1 MAHQRGESKSL
12 VSPVYSSNADGSD
25 TNSNTL
31 KEAKKYI
38 DTTLPSTIKRLVP
51 DGRPGKLET
60 FENMKDA
67 LKGAWLVTEA
77 IPEIKDAK
85 IKLLEE
91 LDKELG
97 EDVIIATNSSSFMAS
112 ELFEK
117 VENKD
122 RLVNTHYYMPPDSK
136 YVLRRLLT
144 IELMV

>member
-1 MAHQRGESKSL
+1 VAHQRGESESL
-12 VSPVYSSNADGSD
+12 VSLVYSSNADGSD

-38 DTTLPSTIKRLVP
+38 DTNLPSTIKKLVL

-60 FENMKDA
+60 FGNMKDA

-85 IKLLEE
+85 IELLGE

-117 VENKD
+117 VENRD
-122 RLVNTHYYMPPDSK
+122 RLVSTHYYMPPFSK
-136 YVLRRLLT
+136 
-144 IELMV
+144 

>member
-1 MAHQRGESKSL
+1 MAHQRGESESL
-12 VSPVYSSNADGSD
+12 VSPVYLNNADTSD
-25 TNSNTL
+25 TNSTTL

-38 DTTLPSTIKRLVP
+38 DTNLTSTIKKLVP
-51 DGRPGKLET
+51 NGRPGKLET
-60 FENMKDA
+60 FGNMKDA

-85 IKLLEE
+85 IELLGE

-97 EDVIIATNSSSFMAS
+97 ENVIIATNSSSFMAS

-117 VENKD
+117 VDNKD

-136 YVLRRLLT
+136 YVLP
-144 IELMV
+144 

>member
-1 MAHQRGESKSL
+1 VAHQRGESKSL
-12 VSPVYSSNADGSD
+12 VSLVYSSNADGSD

-38 DTTLPSTIKRLVP
+38 DTNLPSTIKKLVP

-60 FENMKDA
+60 FGNMKDA

-85 IKLLEE
+85 IDLLGT

-117 VENKD
+117 VKNKD

-136 YVLRRLLT
+136 
-144 IELMV
+144 

>member
-1 MAHQRGESKSL
+1 
-12 VSPVYSSNADGSD
+12 VSSVFRSNADGSD

-38 DTTLPSTIKRLVP
+38 DTNLGSTIKKLVP
-51 DGRPGKLET
+51 NGRPGKLET
-60 FENMKDA
+60 FENMRDA

-85 IKLLEE
+85 IDLLGQ

-136 YVLRRLLT
+136 YVLY
-144 IELMV
+144 VSA

>member
-1 MAHQRGESKSL
+1 VAHQRGESESL
-12 VSPVYSSNADGSD
+12 VSPVYPTNADGSD
-25 TNSNTL
+25 TNSNIL

-38 DTTLPSTIKRLVP
+38 DTNLPSTIKKLVP

-85 IKLLEE
+85 IDLLAT

-97 EDVIIATNSSSFMAS
+97 DEVIIATNSSSFMAS

-136 YVLRRLLT
+136 YVFY
-144 IELMV
+144 VSA

>member
-1 MAHQRGESKSL
+1 MAHQRGESKPL
-12 VSPVYSSNADGSD
+12 VSLVYSSNADGSD

-38 DTTLPSTIKRLVP
+38 DTTLPSTIKKLVP

-60 FENMKDA
+60 FGDMKDA

-85 IKLLEE
+85 IDLLGQ

-112 ELFEK
+112 ELFEN

-136 YVLRRLLT
+136 YVLPWLVSL
-144 IELMV
+144 

>member
-1 MAHQRGESKSL
+1 
-12 VSPVYSSNADGSD
+12 VSPVYLNKANGSD
-25 TNSNTL
+25 TNSKTL

-38 DTTLPSTIKRLVP
+38 DTTLPSTIKKLVP
-51 DGRPGKLET
+51 NGRPGELET
-60 FENMKDA
+60 FGNMKDA

-77 IPEIKDAK
+77 IPEIKGAK
-85 IKLLEE
+85 IDLLGQ

-136 YVLRRLLT
+136 YVLP
-144 IELMV
+144 

>member
-1 MAHQRGESKSL
+1 VAHQRGESKSL
-12 VSPVYSSNADGSD
+12 VRLVYSSNADGSD

-38 DTTLPSTIKRLVP
+38 DTNLPSTIKKLVP

-60 FENMKDA
+60 FGNMKDA

-85 IKLLEE
+85 IDLLGT

-117 VENKD
+117 VKNKD

-136 YVLRRLLT
+136 
-144 IELMV
+144 

>member
-12 VSPVYSSNADGSD
+12 VSSVHPNNADGCD
-25 TNSNTL
+25 TNSTTL

-38 DTTLPSTIKRLVP
+38 DANLASTIKKLVP

-60 FENMKDA
+60 FGNMKDA

-85 IKLLEE
+85 IDLLGQ

-117 VENKD
+117 VENKN

-136 YVLRRLLT
+136 YVLY
-144 IELMV
+144 VSA

>member
-1 MAHQRGESKSL
+1 VAHKWRESESL
-12 VSPVYSSNADGSD
+12 VSPVYRNNADGSD

-31 KEAKKYI
+31 REAKKYI
-38 DTTLPSTIKRLVP
+38 DTTLPSTIKKLVP

-85 IKLLEE
+85 IDLLGE

-136 YVLRRLLT
+136 
-144 IELMV
+144 

>member
-1 MAHQRGESKSL
+1 MANQRGESESL
-12 VSPVYSSNADGSD
+12 VSPAYPSNADGSD

-31 KEAKKYI
+31 NEAKKYI
-38 DTTLPSTIKRLVP
+38 DTNLPSTINKLVP

-60 FENMKDA
+60 FGDMKDA

-85 IKLLEE
+85 IDLLGQ

-97 EDVIIATNSSSFMAS
+97 DDVIIATNSSSFMAS
-112 ELFEK
+112 ELYEK
-117 VENKD
+117 VQTKE

-136 YVLRRLLT
+136 YVSR
-144 IELMV
+144 

>member
-1 MAHQRGESKSL
+1 VAYKWRESKSL
-12 VSPVYSSNADGSD
+12 VSSVHSNNADDSD
-25 TNSNTL
+25 TNSTTL
-31 KEAKKYI
+31 KAAKKYI
-38 DTTLPSTIKRLVP
+38 DTNLGTTIKKLVP

-85 IKLLEE
+85 IDLLGE

-117 VENKD
+117 VVNKD

-136 YVLRRLLT
+136 YVSQ
-144 IELMV
+144 

>member
-1 MAHQRGESKSL
+1 
-12 VSPVYSSNADGSD
+12 VSSVYRNNADTSD
-25 TNSNTL
+25 TNSTTL

-38 DTTLPSTIKRLVP
+38 DTNLPSTIKKLVP
-51 DGRPGKLET
+51 NGRPGHLET
-60 FENMKDA
+60 FGDMKEA

-85 IKLLEE
+85 IDILGE

-117 VENKD
+117 VENKE
-122 RLVNTHYYMPPDSK
+122 RLVNTHYYMPPESK
-136 YVLRRLLT
+136 YVFRCAT
-144 IELMV
+144 LMS

>member
-1 MAHQRGESKSL
+1 VAYQWGESESL
-12 VSPVYSSNADGSD
+12 VSPAYSSNAHGSD

-38 DTTLPSTIKRLVP
+38 DTTLPSTIKKLVP

-85 IKLLEE
+85 IELLGE
-91 LDKELG
+91 LDKELR

-117 VENKD
+117 VDNKD

-136 YVLRRLLT
+136 YVLPWLVSL
-144 IELMV
+144 

>member
-12 VSPVYSSNADGSD
+12 VSPVHPNNADDSD
-25 TNSNTL
+25 TNSTTL
-31 KEAKKYI
+31 KAAKKYI
-38 DTTLPSTIKRLVP
+38 DTNLGTTIKKLVP

-85 IKLLEE
+85 IDLLGE

-117 VENKD
+117 VESKE
-122 RLVNTHYYMPPDSK
+122 RVVNTHYYMPPDSK
-136 YVLRRLLT
+136 YVRHAATLLS
-144 IELMV
+144 

>member
-1 MAHQRGESKSL
+1 MAYKWRESKSL
-12 VSPVYSSNADGSD
+12 VSSVHSNNADDSD
-25 TNSNTL
+25 TNSTTL
-31 KEAKKYI
+31 KAAKKYI
-38 DTTLPSTIKRLVP
+38 DTNLGTTIKKLVP

-85 IKLLEE
+85 IDLLGE

-117 VENKD
+117 VVNKD

-136 YVLRRLLT
+136 YVSQ
-144 IELMV
+144 